1 MPYASCPPLL
11 MPKPHLR
18 THWLLLA
25 ICLLLAG
32 CNEVSRSGDPFDPH
46 IEGLELVEWISGDE
60 AIKDINKL
68 HGMPIDVVKGF
79 IAKYKGPHEK
89 ATIWVSEAASEEL
102 AEEQIVI
109 MIRKMKRNKRS
120 PFSHYRDLRVK
131 DVKVVAFDGMRQT
144 HYVFRDNKWVYWI
157 SADAERI
164 DNILQHVYGGG

>member
-1 MPYASCPPLL
+1 MLTSYSKKARILL
-11 MPKPHLR
+11 V
-18 THWLLLA
+18 LA
-25 ICLLLAG
+25 LLLAG
-32 CNEVSRSGDPFDPH
+32 CNERSQPSEPFDRD

-89 ATIWVSEAASEEL
+89 ATIWVSEAASGEL
-102 AEEQIVI
+102 AEEQIII

-120 PFSHYRDLRVK
+120 PFSHYRDLLVK
-131 DVKVVAFDGMRQT
+131 NLKVVAFDGMKQT
-144 HYVFRDNKWVYWI
+144 HYVFRDNTWVYWI

-164 DNILQHVYGGG
+164 DKILQHVYGGE